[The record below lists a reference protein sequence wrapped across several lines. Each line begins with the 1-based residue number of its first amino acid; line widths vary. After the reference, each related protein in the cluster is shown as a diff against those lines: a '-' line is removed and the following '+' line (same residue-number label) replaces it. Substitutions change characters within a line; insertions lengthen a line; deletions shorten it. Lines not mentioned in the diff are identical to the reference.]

1 MSLQVY
7 SASRE
12 DFLRFAGSGGGGG
25 ASDSVSIIRM
35 QGLPYRA
42 SEEDIVRMNSRGI
55 SYLLSTCDHCEGFSL
70 LGKSVL
76 NFPTLPCKHTRM
88 HTHTHTQVDFFGPEA
103 SVKDGEDGVLI
114 VKFSD
119 GRASGDAFAVFDS
132 DVDLEKALEKDKT
145 SMGSRYVELF
155 RSSVK
160 EFELVRF

>member
-1 MSLQVY
+1 M
-7 SASRE
+7 
-12 DFLRFAGSGGGGG
+12 
-25 ASDSVSIIRM
+25 
-35 QGLPYRA
+35 
-42 SEEDIVRMNSRGI
+42 
-55 SYLLSTCDHCEGFSL
+55 LSTCDHCDGFSL
-70 LGKSVL
+70 LGKYALS
-76 NFPTLPCKHTRM
+76 FPAPSRK
-88 HTHTHTQVDFFGPEA
+88 HTHTHAHTQVDFFGPEA

>member
-1 MSLQVY
+1 MPVIT
-7 SASRE
+7 
-12 DFLRFAGSGGGGG
+12 
-25 ASDSVSIIRM
+25 VM
-35 QGLPYRA
+35 
-42 SEEDIVRMNSRGI
+42 V
-55 SYLLSTCDHCEGFSL
+55 FSL
-70 LGKSVL
+70 LRKYAL
-76 NFPTLPCKHTRM
+76 NFPALPRK